1 VTIIDAEAA
10 RRALDALAAHHTL
23 ERNVIEAA
31 EQWLEAVESDDLDAQ
46 ENAHHALIAAARA
59 RRKAGWEK

>member
-1 VTIIDAEAA
+1 MTP
-10 RRALDALAAHHTL
+10 L
-23 ERNVIEAA
+23 ERNVIEAV

-59 RRKAGWEK
+59 KRKAGWGK